1 MDVLCKTDADVAEKE
16 NLEQTAQLELI
27 CAGLAVGTS
36 IIDGVPQSKA
46 IDTTIKALKAF
57 NISVD
62 KIPSMIMGCIALQI
76 TGNGHPVANADYI
89 DCGESIT
96 ALRHFLPLA
105 ATLNCPLSFMGRGE
119 LANYTLQPHPVANA
133 DYIDCG
139 ESITA
144 LRHFLPL
151 AATLNCP
158 LSFMGRGE
166 LANYTLQPYYDIFDE
181 QGIQHFACDGALPV
195 TVNGRLQPGTFSF
208 GENVNSQFING
219 LLFALPLLNDD
230 STIELAVPLADTD
243 AVNQTITCLA
253 EHGIYV
259 EKVNEKKYLIKGKQ
273 HYQPLNRNLVKE

>member
-27 CAGLAVGTS
+27 CAGLAAGTS

-119 LANYTLQPHPVANA
+119 LANYTLQP
-133 DYIDCG
+133 
-139 ESITA
+139 
-144 LRHFLPL
+144 
-151 AATLNCP
+151 
-158 LSFMGRGE
+158 
-166 LANYTLQPYYDIFDE
+166 YYDIF
-181 QGIQHFACDGALPV
+181 
-195 TVNGRLQPGTFSF
+195 
-208 GENVNSQFING
+208 
-219 LLFALPLLNDD
+219 
-230 STIELAVPLADTD
+230 
-243 AVNQTITCLA
+243 
-253 EHGIYV
+253 
-259 EKVNEKKYLIKGKQ
+259 
-273 HYQPLNRNLVKE
+273 

>member
-1 MDVLCKTDADVAEKE
+1 MDVLRKTDADVAEKE
-16 NLEQTAQLELI
+16 NIEEMAQLELI
-27 CAGLAVGTS
+27 CAGLAAGTS

-76 TGNGHPVANADYI
+76 TGNG
-89 DCGESIT
+89 
-96 ALRHFLPLA
+96 
-105 ATLNCPLSFMGRGE
+105 
-119 LANYTLQPHPVANA
+119 HPVANA